1 MAKTKAVNAF
11 FCQNCGYESS
21 KWMGQCPACH
31 TWNSFVE
38 ERVSK
43 SRTSQAGGG
52 QIKAAGN
59 VKPVELKDISGQKE
73 ERYATG
79 IEEFDRVLGG
89 GIVPGSLTLVG
100 GDPGIGKSTLLLQ
113 VCRRL
118 AEADREVL
126 YISGEESLTQIKMRA
141 DRIGEFHEHF
151 KLLTEVNLEV
161 ISEVVRAKRPE
172 VVVIDS
178 IQTMYSEE
186 VNAAPG
192 SVSQVRE
199 STGVLMQLAKVE
211 NIAILIVGHVTK
223 EGTVAGPRVLE
234 HMVDTVL
241 YFEGDKQD
249 IYRIL
254 RGVKNRFGSTN
265 EIGVFEMGES
275 GLAEVKNPSEFLI
288 SGKPEGAS
296 GSVVACC
303 MEGTRP
309 MLLEVQAL
317 VCDTNFQ
324 IPRRQATGCDF
335 NRMNLL
341 IAVIEKRMRMPLGRE
356 DAYVNFAGGMRIFEP
371 ATDLAVV
378 LALVSSYR
386 NKPVPDDMLVF
397 GEVGLSGEVRGVS
410 MAKQRVM
417 EARKLGFTGCIVPFA
432 NAKQLADVKGI
443 AVHTVKNI
451 MEAVAVLGD

>member
-1 MAKTKAVNAF
+1 MAKSKATSAF

-38 ERVSK
+38 ERITKSAPSVS
-43 SRTSQAGGG
+43 GGG
-52 QIKAAGN
+52 KIMKSAN
-59 VKPVELKDISGQKE
+59 VKPVELKAVSGQKE
-73 ERYATG
+73 ERFATG

-113 VCRRL
+113 VCRQL
-118 AEADREVL
+118 AELGKEVL

-141 DRIGEFHEHF
+141 DRIGTFSDRF
-151 KLLTEVNLEV
+151 KLLTEVDLGV
-161 ISEVVRAKRPE
+161 IAEVVRNSRPE
-172 VVVIDS
+172 IVVIDS
-178 IQTMYSEE
+178 IQTMYNEE

-275 GLAEVKNPSEFLI
+275 GLVEVKNPSEFLI
-288 SGKPEGAS
+288 SGKPEGAC

-386 NKPVPDDMLVF
+386 NQPVPDDMLVF

-417 EARKLGFTGCIVPFA
+417 EAKKLGFQSCIVPYA
-432 NAKQLADVKGI
+432 NARQVEDIQGI
-443 AVHTVKNI
+443 RIHIVKNI
-451 MEAVAVLGD
+451 MDAVSLIGD

>member
-1 MAKTKAVNAF
+1 MAKTKAANAF

-38 ERVSK
+38 ERVTK
-43 SRTSQAGGG
+43 SRASFAGGG
-52 QIKAAGN
+52 QIKASGN
-59 VKPVELKDISGQKE
+59 VRPVELKDISGQKE

-113 VCRRL
+113 VCRKL
-118 AEADREVL
+118 AETGKEVL

-141 DRIGEFHEHF
+141 DRIGEFREHF
-151 KLLTEVNLEV
+151 KLLTEVNLNV
-161 ISEVVRAKRPE
+161 ISEVVRAKKPE
-172 VVVIDS
+172 IVVIDS
-178 IQTMYSEE
+178 IQTMYSED

-199 STGVLMQLAKVE
+199 STGVLLQLAKVE
-211 NIAILIVGHVTK
+211 DIAILIVGHVTK

-288 SGKPEGAS
+288 SGKPEGAN
-296 GSVVACC
+296 GSVVTCC

-417 EARKLGFTGCIVPFA
+417 EARKLGFNSCIVPFA
-432 NAKQLADVKGI
+432 NARQVTDVEGI
-443 AVHTVKNI
+443 KIYTVKNI

>member
-1 MAKTKAVNAF
+1 MAKSKATSAF

-38 ERVSK
+38 ERITQSK
-43 SRTSQAGGG
+43 SASAGSG
-52 QIKAAGN
+52 KSLLAAN
-59 VKPVELKDISGQKE
+59 AKPVELKDISDRKE
-73 ERYATG
+73 DRFATQ

-113 VCRRL
+113 VCKML
-118 AEADREVL
+118 AESDKEVL

-141 DRIGEFHEHF
+141 DRIGQFPEHF
-151 KLLTEVNLEV
+151 KLLTEVNLGLIAEV
-161 ISEVVRAKRPE
+161 IRIQKPD

-178 IQTMYSEE
+178 IQTMFNEE
-186 VNAAPG
+186 INAAPG

-199 STGVLMQLAKVE
+199 STGVLMRLAKTE

-275 GLAEVKNPSEFLI
+275 GLTEVKNPSEFLI
-288 SGKPEGAS
+288 NGRPEGAS

-341 IAVIEKRMRMPLGRE
+341 IAVIEKRMRIPLGRE

-378 LALVSSYR
+378 MALVSSYR

-417 EARKLGFTGCIVPFA
+417 EARKLGFTSCVIPYA
-432 NAKQLADVKGI
+432 NTKQAADI
-443 AVHTVKNI
+443 QDIRIYTVKNI
-451 MEAVAVLGD
+451 MEAIGLISD

>member
-1 MAKTKAVNAF
+1 MAKSKATSAF

-21 KWMGQCPACH
+21 KWMGQCPACR

-38 ERVSK
+38 ERITKSQVSSSGSGK
-43 SRTSQAGGG
+43 
-52 QIKAAGN
+52 IKAAGN
-59 VKPVELKDISGQKE
+59 VKPVELKEISGQKE
-73 ERYATG
+73 ERFATG

-113 VCRRL
+113 VCKRL
-118 AEADREVL
+118 AEADKEVL

-141 DRIGEFHEHF
+141 DRIGEFREHF
-151 KLLTEVNLEV
+151 KLLTEVNLGV
-161 ISEVVRAKRPE
+161 ISDVVRNAGPE
-172 VVVIDS
+172 IVVIDS
-178 IQTMYSEE
+178 IQTMYNEE

-199 STGVLMQLAKVE
+199 STSVLLQLAKVE

-296 GSVVACC
+296 GSVVACT

-378 LALVSSYR
+378 MALVSSFR

-417 EARKLGFTGCIVPFA
+417 EARKLGFKSCVVPFA
-432 NAKQLADVKGI
+432 NARQLMDI
-443 AVHTVKNI
+443 QDITIHTVKNI
-451 MEAVAVLGD
+451 MEAIALISD

>member
-1 MAKTKAVNAF
+1 MAKGKAVSAF

-31 TWNSFVE
+31 EWNSFVE
-38 ERVSK
+38 EPVIKSSHATGQSVRRVDRPPVSIDE
-43 SRTSQAGGG
+43 
-52 QIKAAGN
+52 IKG
-59 VKPVELKDISGQKE
+59 DKE
-73 ERYATG
+73 ERFTTD

-113 VCRRL
+113 VCKQL
-118 AEADREVL
+118 SDAGREVL
-126 YISGEESLTQIKMRA
+126 YISGEESLSQIKMRA
-141 DRIGEFHEHF
+141 DRIGTFQKQF
-151 KLLTEVNLEV
+151 RLLTEINLDIIAQTVKKE
-161 ISEVVRAKRPE
+161 KPD

-178 IQTMYSEE
+178 IQTMFNEQ

-199 STGVLMQLAKVE
+199 STAVLLQLAKGE

-265 EIGVFEMGES
+265 EIGVFEMEEG
-275 GLAEVKNPSEFLI
+275 GLREIKNPSEYMI
-288 SGKPEGAS
+288 SGKPQGAS
-296 GSVVACC
+296 GSVVTCC

-309 MLLEVQAL
+309 MLMEVQAL

-341 IAVIEKRMRMPLGRE
+341 IAVIEKRIRIPLGHE
-356 DAYVNFAGGMRIFEP
+356 DAYINFAGGMKITEP

-378 LALVSSYR
+378 MALVSSYK
-386 NKPVPDDMLVF
+386 NTPIDDKMIVF

-410 MAKQRVM
+410 MVKQRVL
-417 EARKLGFTGCIVPFA
+417 EAKKMGYTSCMVPYT
-432 NAKQLADVKGI
+432 NYKQLADIKDMKI
-443 AVHTVKNI
+443 YPVKNI
-451 MEAVAVLGD
+451 KEVVSLMVS

>member
-1 MAKTKAVNAF
+1 M
-11 FCQNCGYESS
+11 
-21 KWMGQCPACH
+21 
-31 TWNSFVE
+31 
-38 ERVSK
+38 
-43 SRTSQAGGG
+43 
-52 QIKAAGN
+52 
-59 VKPVELKDISGQKE
+59 
-73 ERYATG
+73 
-79 IEEFDRVLGG
+79 
-89 GIVPGSLTLVG
+89 
-100 GDPGIGKSTLLLQ
+100 LL
-113 VCRRL
+113 
-118 AEADREVL
+118 
-126 YISGEESLTQIKMRA
+126 
-141 DRIGEFHEHF
+141 
-151 KLLTEVNLEV
+151 
-161 ISEVVRAKRPE
+161 
-172 VVVIDS
+172 
-178 IQTMYSEE
+178 
-186 VNAAPG
+186 
-192 SVSQVRE
+192 
-199 STGVLMQLAKVE
+199 QLAKVE

-249 IYRIL
+249 VYRIL

-296 GSVVACC
+296 GSVVACT

-378 LALVSSYR
+378 MALVSSFR
-386 NKPVPDDMLVF
+386 NQPVPDDMLVF

-417 EARKLGFTGCIVPFA
+417 EARKLGFKSCVVPFA
-432 NAKQLADVKGI
+432 NGRQLLDVQDI
-443 AVHTVKNI
+443 TIHTVKNI
-451 MEAVAVLGD
+451 MEAVALISD